1 MRMTEKQLKALGVDL
16 GRIATA
22 TSDGKQTGLQRAIQ
36 AAVKKED
43 ARRGV
48 SSRSAFHK
56 ASVAG
61 LAQTEDFSVEFDIEG
76 LPYTTNSARGSHAHW
91 SCRHKEDAGW
101 KRAVWVEVMKNGK
114 PRQPLQKATITL
126 TRFSSNEPDFEG
138 LVSSFKPV
146 LDGLIEAGVI
156 LDDHPSVIGQPVYLW
171 ERCKAGSGKIRI
183 QVRSVLD
190 DPKKNG
196 DMQ

>member
-1 MRMTEKQLKALGVDL
+1 
-16 GRIATA
+16 
-22 TSDGKQTGLQRAIQ
+22 
-36 AAVKKED
+36 
-43 ARRGV
+43 
-48 SSRSAFHK
+48 
-56 ASVAG
+56 
-61 LAQTEDFSVEFDIEG
+61 
-76 LPYTTNSARGSHAHW
+76 
-91 SCRHKEDAGW
+91 
-101 KRAVWVEVMKNGK
+101 MKNGK